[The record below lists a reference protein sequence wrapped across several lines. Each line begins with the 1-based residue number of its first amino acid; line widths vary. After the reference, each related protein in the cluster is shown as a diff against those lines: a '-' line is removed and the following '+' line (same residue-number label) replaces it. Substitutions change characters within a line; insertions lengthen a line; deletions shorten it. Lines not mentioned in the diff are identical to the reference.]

1 MKKNIIL
8 KGVDIQ
14 SLIGTGDI
22 NLRVLEDNFSSQI
35 LLRGNEFHIEG
46 DKKEVETIE
55 SLLHEMT
62 QTLNR
67 KGSLTQKNVLDL
79 LKIASGNNK
88 KNRDSKMDEV
98 IFYGRK
104 GGISARTDGQK
115 KYVEISLLGKDKA
128 QIISKLGKPSLIR
141 KNISTYSM
149 RFDKKNCITYVF
161 FNTKQQNPLV
171 QYFELRDNNGN
182 LLINKKDINNCF

>member
-1 MKKNIIL
+1 MYTYKLAYMKYFFNYIC
-8 KGVDIQ
+8 
-14 SLIGTGDI
+14 
-22 NLRVLEDNFSSQI
+22 I
-35 LLRGNEFHIEG
+35 LLILYSCSLVEVARKTGKVIKSI
-46 DKKEVETIE
+46 DTSLKKEDVSEEIKKVDDEIKKGEEKIE
-55 SLLHEMT
+55 
-62 QTLNR
+62 
-67 KGSLTQKNVLDL
+67 K
-79 LKIASGNNK
+79 
-88 KNRDSKMDEV
+88 
-98 IFYGRK
+98 
-104 GGISARTDGQK
+104 QK

-182 LLINKKDINNCF
+182 VLINKKDINNCF